1 MPIAEISPPIVFNLG
16 RAGARPGGSVAEES
30 DMSRPIEKPAAKAT
44 TEEIALLVKLARL
57 DPAPA
62 QFDEIVEAYGF
73 IQEMTARLHTH
84 FDFSA
89 EPAHVFTPVKF

>member
-1 MPIAEISPPIVFNLG
+1 
-16 RAGARPGGSVAEES
+16 
-30 DMSRPIEKPAAKAT
+30 MSRPIEKPAPKAT

-73 IQEMTARLHTH
+73 IQEMTARLHTN